1 MLLNETIAALL
12 IRMLIALLIGMLI
25 ALLIVIKSDGIG
37 VS

>member
-1 MLLNETIAALL
+1 MLLNETIA
-12 IRMLIALLIGMLI
+12 ALLIGMLI